1 MTLKDLQLSLPWTV
15 KYSNDFRST
24 PLTHKDFSHA
34 LHHVSKAA
42 GKLHGL
48 ADDLDHNKDLALSI
62 HPEDYGPY
70 IADLVVCALRL
81 ANTFPGQIIDL
92 ENEVIKRI
100 ENKNGVKLTK

>member
-15 KYSNDFRST
+15 KYSEDFRST

-48 ADDLDHNKDLALSI
+48 ADDMDHNKDLALSVL
-62 HPEDYGPY
+62 PEEYGKY
-70 IADLVVCALRL
+70 IADLVICALRL
-81 ANTFPGQIIDL
+81 ANTFPRQVIDL

-100 ENKNGVKLTK
+100 ENKNGVQLNK